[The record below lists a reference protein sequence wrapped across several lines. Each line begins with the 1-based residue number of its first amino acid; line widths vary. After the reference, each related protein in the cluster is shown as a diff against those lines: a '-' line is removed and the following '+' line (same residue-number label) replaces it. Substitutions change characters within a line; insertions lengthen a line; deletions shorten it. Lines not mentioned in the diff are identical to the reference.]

1 MQFSGINS
9 SVSPETVKKIF
20 EKFQAPAP
28 VHTNLVDAGGSGSAQ
43 FDNIQD
49 AVNALILV
57 NNRLEIEHSY
67 YNIS

>member
-1 MQFSGINS
+1 MQFSGINT

-28 VHTNLVDAGGSGSAQ
+28 VHTNFGEAGGSGEAQ

-57 NNRLEIEHSY
+57 NNMLEIEHKHYS
-67 YNIS
+67 I